1 MKRAIK
7 LIIGE
12 MEGKLN
18 GYAVLLNY
26 RYMNLCVKVEPAALV
41 PVAITDN
48 DGQSR
53 TFEEVAGAMSIDEYT
68 FEICPFD
75 QKLIFNICKG
85 LKLAHPE
92 FKQEIIK
99 AAEEDMLSD
108 DPDED
113 ERHILCH
120 MPEVNDDRRDVLMD
134 GVKVLYDQC
143 MVEVNRVKGEYTPR
157 MAQKVIGLPEEE
169 IDEATNALEERFDL
183 YKNLIDQYRANK
195 EKEIEDAH
203 QKWLN
208 ERSEQARQRQEDAA
222 THGDDKAHAFNM
234 YDNE

>member
-53 TFEEVAGAMSIDEYT
+53 TFEEVAGAMSVDEYT

-108 DPDED
+108 
-113 ERHILCH
+113 H

>member
-53 TFEEVAGAMSIDEYT
+53 TFEEVAGAMSVDEYT

-85 LKLAHPE
+85 LKLAHPRGY
-92 FKQEIIK
+92 
-99 AAEEDMLSD
+99 AL
-108 DPDED
+108 
-113 ERHILCH
+113 
-120 MPEVNDDRRDVLMD
+120 RR
-134 GVKVLYDQC
+134 
-143 MVEVNRVKGEYTPR
+143 PR
-157 MAQKVIGLPEEE
+157 
-169 IDEATNALEERFDL
+169 
-183 YKNLIDQYRANK
+183 
-195 EKEIEDAH
+195 
-203 QKWLN
+203 
-208 ERSEQARQRQEDAA
+208 
-222 THGDDKAHAFNM
+222 
-234 YDNE
+234 